1 MRKLLIGLL
10 TFGVF
15 TLPVGAQRLCETHYY
30 IVEPVKLMPVLLKHY
45 RELHLSPEQ
54 RLKIKE
60 KIRFFKE
67 KFVRLNREIDFLS
80 EKVREDMLRS
90 DDRILVEGELRV
102 LANLKVE
109 KSLYN
114 YLCIRFLKEILSE
127 EQFKKLLE
135 LAGKLK

>member
-1 MRKLLIGLL
+1 MS
-10 TFGVF
+10 
-15 TLPVGAQRLCETHYY
+15 AQRLCETHYY

-45 RELHLSPEQ
+45 KELGLSPEQ

-60 KIRFFKE
+60 EIRFLKE
-67 KFVRLNREIDFLS
+67 KILPLNRAIDKLS
-80 EKVREDMLRS
+80 KKVREDMLHS
-90 DDRILVEGELRV
+90 DNRLLVEGELRI

-114 YLCIRFLKEILSE
+114 YKCIRFLKETLTE

-135 LAGKLK
+135 LAGY

>member
-1 MRKLLIGLL
+1 MRKFLLGLL
-10 TFGVF
+10 TLGVF
-15 TLPVGAQRLCETHYY
+15 SLSLSAQRLCETHYY

-45 RELHLSPEQ
+45 KELGLSPEQ

-60 KIRFFKE
+60 EIRFLKE
-67 KFVRLNREIDFLS
+67 KILPLNRAIDKLS
-80 EKVREDMLRS
+80 KKVREDMLHS
-90 DDRILVEGELRV
+90 DNRLLVEGELRI

-114 YLCIRFLKEILSE
+114 YKCIRFLKETLTE

-135 LAGKLK
+135 LAGY

>member
-1 MRKLLIGLL
+1 MLGLL
-10 TFGVF
+10 TLGVF
-15 TLPVGAQRLCETHYY
+15 SLSLSAQRLCETHYY

-45 RELHLSPEQ
+45 KELGLSPEQ

-60 KIRFFKE
+60 EIRFLKE
-67 KFVRLNREIDFLS
+67 KILPLNRAIDKLS
-80 EKVREDMLRS
+80 KKVREDMLHS
-90 DDRILVEGELRV
+90 DNRLLVEGELRI

-114 YLCIRFLKEILSE
+114 YKCIRFLKETLTE

-135 LAGKLK
+135 LAGY

>member
-1 MRKLLIGLL
+1 LLGLL
-10 TFGVF
+10 TLGVF
-15 TLPVGAQRLCETHYY
+15 SLSLSAQRLCETHYY

-45 RELHLSPEQ
+45 KELGLSPEQ

-60 KIRFFKE
+60 EIRFLKE
-67 KFVRLNREIDFLS
+67 KILPLNRAIDKLS
-80 EKVREDMLRS
+80 KKVREDMLHS
-90 DDRILVEGELRV
+90 DNRLLVEGELRI

-114 YLCIRFLKEILSE
+114 YKCIRFLKETLTE

-135 LAGKLK
+135 LAGY